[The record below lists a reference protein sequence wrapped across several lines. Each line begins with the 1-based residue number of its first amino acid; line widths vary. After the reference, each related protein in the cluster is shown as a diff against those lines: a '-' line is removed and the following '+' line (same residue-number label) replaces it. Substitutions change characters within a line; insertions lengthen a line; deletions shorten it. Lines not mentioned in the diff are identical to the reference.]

1 MARETAM
8 TTPRRFIRALVVGT
22 LVASAGSAVALPMPL
37 PAAPNVGVSPQ
48 ANLSDAVMT
57 VEGTFHDFGTVWDH
71 KNVDHLFTFTNT
83 GAEPLVIED
92 IRSTCGCTVPELEKK
107 EYAPGESGEIKVI
120 FNPHNR
126 KGLNERTVTVITNS
140 SQQRVHQLSI
150 KAQVKPVL
158 FVGQEFIRLR
168 TDKGESAST
177 VLNVGGRSDGFEA
190 RLKSVDTEG
199 VIAVEPTT
207 TRTVEAEDETWKQIS
222 FDVKSL
228 ERAKVGM
235 HRFMMTFETND
246 ERRPEFTVQA
256 VLEVK
261 GDLEARPAR
270 LALGQLEKDASFE
283 KDIQIVSRKAVPF
296 KITRVEPVGTLHADM
311 QFEWVAV
318 DPEKRDAYRL
328 IVKGTPQQELRQSG
342 QLIVHT
348 DMEDEP
354 TIDIAYY
361 GWVPRSTGAPA
372 PTPPQR
378 NLVGNRP

>member
-8 TTPRRFIRALVVGT
+8 TTPRRFIHALVVGA
-22 LVASAGSAVALPMPL
+22 LVASAGTAAALPPPL
-37 PAAPNVGVSPQ
+37 PAPNVGVNPQ
-48 ANLSDAVMT
+48 ANLSESVMS
-57 VEGTFHDFGTVWDH
+57 VEGTYHDFGTVWDH
-71 KNVDHLFTFTNT
+71 KNVDHMFKFTNT
-83 GAEPLVIED
+83 GSEPLVIED

-107 EYAPGESGEIKVI
+107 EYAPGESGEVKVI

-126 KGLNERTVTVITNS
+126 KGVNERTITVITNS
-140 SQQRVHQLSI
+140 KAQRVHQLSI
-150 KAQVKPVL
+150 KAEVKPVL
-158 FVGQEFIRLR
+158 FVSQEFIRLR
-168 TDKGESAST
+168 TDKGDST
-177 VLNVGGRSDGFEA
+177 SSVLNIGGRSDGFQA
-190 RLKSVDTEG
+190 KLKSVDTDG
-199 VIAVEPTT
+199 LIAVEPTAT
-207 TRTVEAEDETWKQIS
+207 KTVEANGETWKQIS
-222 FDVKSL
+222 FDVKSM
-228 ERAKVGM
+228 EKAKVGM
-235 HRFMMTFETND
+235 HRFTMTFETND
-246 ERRPEFTVQA
+246 ERRPEFTIQA

-261 GDLEARPAR
+261 GDLEARPSR

-296 KITRVEPVGTLHADM
+296 KITKVEPIGTLNDAM
-311 QFEWVAV
+311 QFEWVPV

-328 IVKGTPQQELRQSG
+328 IIKGTPTQELRQSG

-361 GWVPRSTGAPA
+361 GWVPRSGSAPT